1 MHQSIN
7 KKKIYFYL
15 VSFLFISTIFNNNL
29 ISNLKDVFKVREVKV
44 ENVKKEINDNIL
56 SNTNFLLGEN
66 IFFVNKNFLLEKF
79 DKLNFIESISIKKKY
94 PSIINIQTKQ
104 TNLIA
109 ITYLDQKK
117 YFIGQNGKFI
127 IAKQISNKKKL
138 PTIFGKFK
146 PDDYIFLQRELLSQ
160 KIDLNEI
167 TRYYF
172 HKNKRWDLYF
182 ANNIIIQLP
191 NKNISEA
198 INLFKKFTLKNNI
211 LKTLTKLNEYG
222 EVLLEKYI
230 TGREIQVAILENK
243 VLGAIELRPTRKF
256 YDYQAKYNP
265 KARTEHI
272 IPVEISKRKYQ
283 ELTKIALKAHKI
295 LKCRGVTRSDFRYYK
310 NSFYLLET
318 NTQPGMTSLSLV
330 PEIANFNNITFKN
343 LIIKILEDASINK

>member
-1 MHQSIN
+1 MKSRILILAGGYSKEREISLITGKSVKKALDKQGKYFSKLFDPKGDLIKQIRKFNPNIVFNALHGRYGEDGYIQSILESE
-7 KKKIYFYL
+7 KVKYTHSGVLSSSLAIDKELSKKIFIKNKILTPKYL
-15 VSFLFISTIFNNNL
+15 KFSYRNNINKLKLINNL
-29 ISNLKDVFKVREVKV
+29 
-44 ENVKKEINDNIL
+44 
-56 SNTNFLLGEN
+56 
-66 IFFVNKNFLLEKF
+66 
-79 DKLNFIESISIKKKY
+79 
-94 PSIINIQTKQ
+94 
-104 TNLIA
+104 
-109 ITYLDQKK
+109 QKK
-117 YFIGQNGKFI
+117 IGFP
-127 IAKQISNKKKL
+127 L
-138 PTIFGKFK
+138 VVK
-146 PDDYIFLQRELLSQ
+146 P
-160 KIDLNEI
+160 LNEGSSVNVFI
-167 TRYYF
+167 C
-172 HKNKRWDLYF
+172 N
-182 ANNIIIQLP
+182 
-191 NKNISEA
+191 
-198 INLFKKFTLKNNI
+198 KNNI

-230 TGREIQVAILENK
+230 PGREIQVAILENK

-295 LKCRGVTRSDFRYYK
+295 LNCRGVTRSDFRYYK